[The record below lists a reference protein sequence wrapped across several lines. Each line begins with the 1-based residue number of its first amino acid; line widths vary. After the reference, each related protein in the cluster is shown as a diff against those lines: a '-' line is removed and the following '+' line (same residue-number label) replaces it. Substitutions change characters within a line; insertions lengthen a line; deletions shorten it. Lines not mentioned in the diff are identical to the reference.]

1 MHTKVPRLDEAGV
14 GGMVLAFTAA
24 LSVVVGLVLGAAP
37 ALSWSRPNL
46 LRTLNEGSAQAA
58 SGFRLL
64 PANLARAALAVALL
78 LAMLGVYGLL
88 SYTVARR
95 RSEIGVRM
103 ALGAQT
109 KHVLALVVRQ
119 GALLV
124 VAGVGLGLLAAAAS
138 SRVLESFLFGVTLSD
153 RLTFVAA
160 PLVLVAVALVA
171 CWLPARRATRVDPLE
186 VLRFEQA
193 APHRGFSSEPD
204 TRTSQGVSRRAPFS
218 RDRPAVG
225 QNTAICATAR
235 DVWNA
240 TYNARMNTA
249 YDELLTGLV
258 TACRRLYAGRLH
270 SVAVYGSV
278 GRGLPRPDSDVDLLI
293 VAEGL
298 PDRHVLRVDD
308 FRAVEDELASC
319 IDAAT
324 ADGLHPEL
332 SPVLMTRS
340 ELERGS
346 MLLLDMTEDARILF
360 DPDGC
365 LAGALDRLRRRLREL
380 GSRRIWLGNA
390 WYWDLKPD
398 YKPGDVFDLF
408 EP

>member
-1 MHTKVPRLDEAGV
+1 M
-14 GGMVLAFTAA
+14 
-24 LSVVVGLVLGAAP
+24 
-37 ALSWSRPNL
+37 
-46 LRTLNEGSAQAA
+46 
-58 SGFRLL
+58 
-64 PANLARAALAVALL
+64 
-78 LAMLGVYGLL
+78 
-88 SYTVARR
+88 
-95 RSEIGVRM
+95 
-103 ALGAQT
+103 
-109 KHVLALVVRQ
+109 
-119 GALLV
+119 
-124 VAGVGLGLLAAAAS
+124 
-138 SRVLESFLFGVTLSD
+138 
-153 RLTFVAA
+153 
-160 PLVLVAVALVA
+160 
-171 CWLPARRATRVDPLE
+171 
-186 VLRFEQA
+186 
-193 APHRGFSSEPD
+193 
-204 TRTSQGVSRRAPFS
+204 
-218 RDRPAVG
+218 
-225 QNTAICATAR
+225 
-235 DVWNA
+235 NA
-240 TYNARMNTA
+240 A

-258 TACRRLYAGRLH
+258 TACRRHYAGRLR

-293 VAEGL
+293 VVDGL

-319 IDAAT
+319 VEAAR
-324 ADGLHPEL
+324 AAGLHPEL

-408 EP
+408 AS